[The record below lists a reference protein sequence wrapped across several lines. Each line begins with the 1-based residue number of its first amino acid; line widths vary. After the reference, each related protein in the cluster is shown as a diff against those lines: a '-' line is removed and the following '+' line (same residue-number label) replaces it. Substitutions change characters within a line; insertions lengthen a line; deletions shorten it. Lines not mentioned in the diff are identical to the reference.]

1 MSSRRQI
8 RCECRLTVLGTKRDV
23 RRFQASAWE
32 KSLRARYYDPL
43 QLSPCRFVGQFETD
57 GHDLKR
63 LQRLSR
69 SHPGL
74 VHPSE
79 FVMPEIRVFSCEC
92 CSMPTRIL
100 TAPSA
105 IGIWR
110 WRKSRRLAA

>member
-43 QLSPCRFVGQFETD
+43 ELSPCRFACQFETV

-63 LQRLSR
+63 LRLLSR
-69 SHPGL
+69 SYPGL
-74 VHPSE
+74 VLLLDFE
-79 FVMPEIRVFSCEC
+79 LFPERIKGLAKAKAGTLEHCEI
-92 CSMPTRIL
+92 SY
-100 TAPSA
+100 
-105 IGIWR
+105 
-110 WRKSRRLAA
+110 

>member
-1 MSSRRQI
+1 MRSRGRI
-8 RCECRLTVLGTKRDV
+8 RCECRLTVVGSKRDV
-23 RRFQASAWE
+23 QRFQNSAWE

-74 VHPSE
+74 VLLLDYEMFPARIKGLAKAVAGELEHC
-79 FVMPEIRVFSCEC
+79 EI
-92 CSMPTRIL
+92 
-100 TAPSA
+100 
-105 IGIWR
+105 GY
-110 WRKSRRLAA
+110 

>member
-43 QLSPCRFVGQFETD
+43 ELSPCRFACHFETV

-63 LQRLSR
+63 LRLLSR
-69 SHPGL
+69 SYPGL
-74 VHPSE
+74 VLLLDFE
-79 FVMPEIRVFSCEC
+79 LFPERIKGLAKAKAGELEHCE
-92 CSMPTRIL
+92 
-100 TAPSA
+100 
-105 IGIWR
+105 IGY
-110 WRKSRRLAA
+110 